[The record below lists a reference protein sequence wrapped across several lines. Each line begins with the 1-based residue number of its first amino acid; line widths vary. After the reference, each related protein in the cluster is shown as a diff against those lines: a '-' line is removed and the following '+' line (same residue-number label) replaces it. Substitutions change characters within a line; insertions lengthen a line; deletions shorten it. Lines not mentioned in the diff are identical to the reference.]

1 MKLTQCDKILI
12 AMLMDE
18 EKEYWTAKDFQYGK
32 NFVGY
37 EASARMS
44 DLMVMYPTL
53 FIIGREERYR
63 TLYINWKKNK
73 RLIKN
78 LKKKYNL
85 K

>member
-44 DLMVMYPTL
+44 DLMTMYPTL

-63 TLYINWKKNK
+63 TLSINWKKNK

>member
-44 DLMVMYPTL
+44 DLMTMYPTL

-63 TLYINWKKNK
+63 TLSINWKKNK

-78 LKKKYNL
+78 LKKKYDL

>member
-63 TLYINWKKNK
+63 TLSINWKKNK